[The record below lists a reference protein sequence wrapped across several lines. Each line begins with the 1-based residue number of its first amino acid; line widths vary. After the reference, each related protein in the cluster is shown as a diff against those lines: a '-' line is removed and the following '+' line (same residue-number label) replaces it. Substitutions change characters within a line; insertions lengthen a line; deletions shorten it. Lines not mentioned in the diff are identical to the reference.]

1 MFENMLD
8 EIRAGDQRALSRA
21 ISMVENEVTGFE
33 NLLDSAHA
41 APTPIVGIT
50 GAPGAGKSTLTDCLL
65 SDLVR
70 EHNNIAVICIDP
82 SSPYTKGAIL
92 GDRIR
97 MSQWYNH
104 PQVFIRS
111 LATRGALGGLP
122 RQFENVTKLLRSAAF
137 DIIIIET
144 VGVGQSE
151 TEIAS
156 LADITILVLVPESG
170 DDIQLMEAG
179 IMEIADI
186 YVINKSDRPGADQVA
201 ADLKRAIKDSASKKN
216 QAVVKTSASTRSGIG
231 ELVSTIKMKLDIS
244 DAG

>member
-111 LATRGALGGLP
+111 FATRGALGGLP

-170 DDIQLMEAG
+170 DDIQLMKAG

-216 QAVVKTSASTRSGIG
+216 QAVVKTSASTRSGIS

>member
-21 ISMVENEVTGFE
+21 ISLVENEVVGFE
-33 NLLDSAHA
+33 SLLDSAHA
-41 APTPIVGIT
+41 APTPILGIT

-70 EHNNIAVICIDP
+70 EDNNIAVICIDP

-122 RQFENVTKLLRSAAF
+122 RQFGNVTKLLRSAAF

-156 LADITILVLVPESG
+156 MADITILVLVPESG
-170 DDIQLMEAG
+170 DDIQLMKAG
-179 IMEIADI
+179 IMQIADI

-216 QAVVKTSASTRSGIG
+216 QTVVKTSASTRSGIA
-231 ELVSTIKMKLDIS
+231 ELVSAIKMKLDIS

>member
-21 ISMVENEVTGFE
+21 ISLVENEVVGFE
-33 NLLDSAHA
+33 SLLDSAHA
-41 APTPIVGIT
+41 APTPILGIT

-70 EHNNIAVICIDP
+70 EDNNIAVICIDP

-122 RQFENVTKLLRSAAF
+122 RQFGNVTKLLRSAAF

-156 LADITILVLVPESG
+156 MADITILVLVPESG
-170 DDIQLMEAG
+170 DDIQLMKAG

-216 QAVVKTSASTRSGIG
+216 QAVVKTSASTRSGIA
-231 ELVSTIKMKLDIS
+231 ELVSAIKMKLDIS